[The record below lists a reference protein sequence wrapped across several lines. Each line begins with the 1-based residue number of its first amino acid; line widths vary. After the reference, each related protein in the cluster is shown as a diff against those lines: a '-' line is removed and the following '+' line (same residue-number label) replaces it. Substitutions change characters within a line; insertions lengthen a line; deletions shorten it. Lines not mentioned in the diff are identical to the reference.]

1 MNVREKIADAVRLLA
16 SFSVSFLEGYSGERW
31 DYETKRFVPGP
42 RFDLFETARSNIKAA
57 QSRAKRARTRAA
69 RRSSK

>member
-1 MNVREKIADAVRLLA
+1 MNVREKIAGAVRFLA

-42 RFDLFETARSNIKAA
+42 KFDLFKTVRSNIKATK
-57 QSRAKRARTRAA
+57 SEVKRARTRAA
-69 RRSSK
+69 RRSPK